1 MGLASVDI
9 ALDQVSRRA
18 IARAT
23 GYDRAHISRIFS
35 GQRRPSIECAAKI
48 AQHLDITLGLF
59 WKWWVEKYGN
69 GKDS

>member
-1 MGLASVDI
+1 MASVAETHI
-9 ALDQVSRRA
+9 FLKEVSRRE

-48 AQHLDITLGLF
+48 AQHLDISLGSF
-59 WKWWVEKYGN
+59 WDWWTRHYG
-69 GKDS
+69 KES